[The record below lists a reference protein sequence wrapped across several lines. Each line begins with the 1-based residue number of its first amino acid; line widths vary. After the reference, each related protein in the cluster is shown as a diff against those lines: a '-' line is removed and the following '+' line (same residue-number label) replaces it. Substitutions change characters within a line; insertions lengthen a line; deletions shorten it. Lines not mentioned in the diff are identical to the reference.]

1 MNAEKKRKIV
11 SLVYDQELQSLL
23 KDFIPGREYEL
34 ESAHD
39 GLDGFHKLAKTYF
52 DLIITD
58 FRMPG
63 LGGVNLLPRLKR
75 IQPWARVIVI
85 PTASVSRNQRRIIG
99 SAADICLEKPFQIEQ
114 VKMAIQKILSSGER
128 KPIPTGETWDP
139 GRLSLETP

>member
-11 SLVYDQELQSLL
+11 TLVYDQGLQSLL
-23 KDFIPGREYEL
+23 KDFLSGREYEL

-63 LGGVNLLPRLKR
+63 LGDVNLLPRLKR
-75 IQPWARVIVI
+75 IQPWARVMVI
-85 PTASVSRNQRRIIG
+85 PTARVNRNQRRMIE
-99 SAADICLEKPFQIEQ
+99 SAADVCLEKPFQMEQ
-114 VKMAIQKILSSGER
+114 VKMVIQKILSSGER
-128 KPIPTGETWDP
+128 KPLPAGDTWESA
-139 GRLSLETP
+139 RLSLETS

>member
-11 SLVYDQELQSLL
+11 TLVYDQELQSLL

-34 ESAHD
+34 ESARD

-63 LGGVNLLPRLKR
+63 LGEENLLPRLKR
-75 IQPWARVIVI
+75 IQPWARVMVI
-85 PTASVSRNQRRIIG
+85 PTARLNRSQRRMIE
-99 SAADICLEKPFQIEQ
+99 SAADVCLEKPFQIEQ
-114 VKMAIQKILSSGER
+114 VKMAIQRILSSGGRER
-128 KPIPTGETWDP
+128 IPVGETWDS
-139 GRLSLETP
+139 GRLRIETT

>member
-11 SLVYDQELQSLL
+11 TLVYDQELQSLL

-63 LGGVNLLPRLKR
+63 LGGVKSSP
-75 IQPWARVIVI
+75 PFEAD
-85 PTASVSRNQRRIIG
+85 
-99 SAADICLEKPFQIEQ
+99 SALGPGDRHPHGQ
-114 VKMAIQKILSSGER
+114 R
-128 KPIPTGETWDP
+128 KPESAPNNRIRSRYLPGEAV
-139 GRLSLETP
+139 SN